1 MNTLEI
7 EGLLSRHPQA
17 SRLFA
22 GVFPRDLLPRKIVPG
37 SKCIFIINTD
47 KSNRSG
53 EHWVAVYFEGNGQAQ
68 YFDPLGLPP
77 LVGDIE
83 NFIARNCEMFVYN
96 NRHIQ
101 NFLSSSCGL
110 YVVYFAQQKSL
121 GVSFSKLLSVFHTT
135 NLYRNDLI
143 VWRLVQQKQTRI

>member
-22 GVFPRDLLPRKIVPG
+22 GVFPRDLLPHKIVPG
-37 SKCIFIINTD
+37 RKCIFIINTD
-47 KSNRSG
+47 KSDGGG
-53 EHWVAVYFEGNGQAQ
+53 EHWIAVYFAGNRTAE
-68 YFDPLGLPP
+68 YFDPFGLPP
-77 LVGDIE
+77 LLDDVE

-110 YVVYFAQQKSL
+110 YVVYFTQQKSL
-121 GVSFSKLLSVFHTT
+121 GVSFSKLLSIFHTT
-135 NLYRNDLI
+135 NLYRNDLT
-143 VWRLVQQKQTRI
+143 VWRQVQRNQTRI